1 MEKLNASMQLAL
13 VRNKGRSSVFL
24 IARGNPKSGL
34 MPVPENS
41 PKILE
46 LLDEEAEEA
55 PYLDVGAKVS
65 SPELESEM
73 KDFNVIME

>member
-1 MEKLNASMQLAL
+1 
-13 VRNKGRSSVFL
+13 
-24 IARGNPKSGL
+24 